1 MKVSRKPLKKLRV
14 ILLLAVGVLLVPHP
28 TEAGVKKI
36 WPDKFIPLN
45 NVQNSMHFPFKV
57 SSSSLNP
64 VAFYADLK
72 LPVDAEIKKIVY
84 FHWGAGTA
92 GTSVSL
98 HRQKLGK
105 DTSPVL
111 MVALTLD
118 NNSEI
123 IKVTNIPPDPAAD
136 LVVRKG
142 YRYFLSI
149 ISLNG
154 ESEIYGIKVSYR

>member
-1 MKVSRKPLKKLRV
+1 MM
-14 ILLLAVGVLLVPHP
+14 VPHP
-28 TEAGVKKI
+28 TEAGVKRI

-45 NVQNSMHFPFKV
+45 NTQNSVQFPFMA
-57 SSSSLNP
+57 SSNSTEA
-64 VAFYADLK
+64 VVFYADLK
-72 LPVDAEIKKIVY
+72 LPVGAEIKKLVY
-84 FHWGAGTA
+84 FHGGDITA

-111 MVALTLD
+111 MLALSFD
-118 NNSEI
+118 DSDQI
-123 IKVTNIPPDPAAD
+123 IKVANLPPDPSAD

-149 ISLNG
+149 ISLNV
-154 ESEIYGIKVSYR
+154 SSDIYGIKVSYR